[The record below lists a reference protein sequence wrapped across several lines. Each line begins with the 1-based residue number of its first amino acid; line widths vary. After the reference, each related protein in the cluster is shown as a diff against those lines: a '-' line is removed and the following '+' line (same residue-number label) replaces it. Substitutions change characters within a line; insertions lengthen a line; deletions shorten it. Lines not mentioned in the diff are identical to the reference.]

1 MPPRHKSLVLL
12 AGVILLQVLL
22 LAVQIKRDSQGRL
35 IRTWTVGAVSPFERA
50 GSYGFG
56 WFRDVWRNYFA
67 LRSAKKDRE
76 DLRRENDALKLRI
89 AQLEGKAAETD
100 RLAAL
105 LHFRQSQSDIPMMAA
120 RVIGGSAGTAS
131 LTIELDRGE
140 RDGIRRNMGVITP
153 DGVVGKIVEV
163 FPTTSQVLLMSD
175 KDSGVGALLAET
187 RTHGVVKGS
196 GDPDPRMDY
205 VVNDEKVHPG
215 EMIVTSGE
223 DRIFPKGLLI
233 GTVAG
238 ARDGNPF
245 QNIRV
250 QPAARLDRLEDVLIL
265 LTQQDLSEKKGSET
279 ADSAAPAAK
288 TSGIVQTGALSAP
301 LVPPATSPGT
311 SNSGANASA
320 SSPVKPGVG
329 ISPAVSPQPQM
340 SAPQN

>member
-105 LHFRQSQSDIPMMAA
+105 LHFRQSQSDVPMVAA

-131 LTIELDRGE
+131 LTVEIDRGE
-140 RDGIRRNMGVITP
+140 KDGIRKDMGVITP
-153 DGVVGKIVEV
+153 DGVVGKVSEAYGN
-163 FPTTSQVLLMSD
+163 TSTVLLLTD
-175 KDSGVGALLAET
+175 TKSGVGAMLADSRIQSPVGGLGEPLIT
-187 RTHGVVKGS
+187 MK
-196 GDPDPRMDY
+196 Y
-205 VVNDEKVHPG
+205 VPNDDDVSVG
-215 EMIVTSGE
+215 ERVITSGM
-223 DRIFPKGLLI
+223 DRIFPRDLPV
-233 GTVAG
+233 GTITEVKAG
-238 ARDGNPF
+238 VDF
-245 QNIRV
+245 KKIRIK
-250 QPAARLDRLEDVLIL
+250 PAANLEKLEEVLVL
-265 LTQQDLSEKKGSET
+265 LTLNPLKGNDVP
-279 ADSAAPAAK
+279 AVLPAAPVA
-288 TSGIVQTGALSAP
+288 SNPAP
-301 LVPPATSPGT
+301 
-311 SNSGANASA
+311 
-320 SSPVKPGVG
+320 
-329 ISPAVSPQPQM
+329 PQVVNP
-340 SAPQN
+340 